1 METIAAFGIGST
13 NFRYAV
19 GTPSG
24 EFLTDVRSE
33 RTRPDAL
40 ASQVVAAV
48 RALDRETPGS
58 LSAVSVSC
66 TGLVDHADGV
76 VLEFDTREGTSVRG
90 VDLAGAV
97 RREFDLPLFLENDC
111 TAAALGEWRFG
122 TSDEYEAVAHVTF
135 GTGIGAGV
143 VDRGRPVRGESG
155 QAAEVGLFPVAP
167 TTGLDSF
174 GVTGAWEA
182 VCSGRGIPE
191 FVAERLRDEDRT
203 TALDAVEDL
212 TAPDL
217 FEAARDGDEVAEEYL
232 ERIGR
237 YNAAGIGTLCN
248 AFNPGLVTLGGGVA
262 LNNRRAVLDGIR
274 EHLDDFLYVEAPDL
288 RITDLGDD
296 IGLYGALARG
306 CQRADAAT
314 PDATPTSERGHGN

>member
-33 RTRPDAL
+33 RTRANAL
-40 ASQVVAAV
+40 ASRVVRTV

-66 TGLVDHADGV
+66 TGLVDHANGV
-76 VLEFDTREGTSVRG
+76 VREFDTREGTSVRD
-90 VDLAGAV
+90 VDLAGTV
-97 RREFDLPLFLENDC
+97 RRELDLPLFLENDC

-122 TSDEYEAVAHVTF
+122 ASDEYESVAHVTF

-167 TTGLDSF
+167 ATGLDSF
-174 GVTGAWEA
+174 GVPGAWEA

-191 FVAERLRDEDRT
+191 FVARRLRNEERPT
-203 TALDAVEDL
+203 VLDGVEDL

-217 FEAARDGDEVAEEYL
+217 FEAADDGDEVAEEYL
-232 ERIGR
+232 EQIGR

-248 AFNPGLVTLGGGVA
+248 AFNPGLITLGGGVA
-262 LNNRRAVLDGIR
+262 LNNQRVVLDGIR
-274 EHLDDFLYVEAPDL
+274 EHLDDFLYVDAPDV
-288 RITDLGDD
+288 RTTDLGDD

-306 CQRADAAT
+306 CDPVETGPT
-314 PDATPTSERGHGN
+314 PDLGTEPR